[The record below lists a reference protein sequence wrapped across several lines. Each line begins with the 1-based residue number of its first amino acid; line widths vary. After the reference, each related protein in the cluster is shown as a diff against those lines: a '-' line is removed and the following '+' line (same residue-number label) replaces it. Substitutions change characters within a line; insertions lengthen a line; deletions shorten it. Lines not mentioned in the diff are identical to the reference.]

1 MTTDPELNKL
11 IHEALPATS
20 GHEKGYRDA
29 LESITLALTANVH
42 ARILRDAL
50 LTALDAY
57 TNNSDKQDNDCVQVN
72 LSIKDDEGNVV
83 DGTTAQLSLE
93 QISSIVDQASDLVI
107 AHRSGQPIDEALAA
121 LDEAL
126 SESNVLGPA
135 EGRVG
140 SASVDLDARI
150 ATADDEFASYQF
162 GDDVQV
168 VGSTGWDISDQG
180 CELSN
185 IVYIKNTADTQVDTD
200 SERVSFQVRFD
211 DQGNVS
217 EAYGLLMETGA
228 EIGQRG
234 DSAAKMREA
243 QALTDVRPTAD
254 IPRGPRGG

>member
-1 MTTDPELNKL
+1 MTIGPELNKL
-11 IHEALPATS
+11 IHEALPS
-20 GHEKGYRDA
+20 SFGHEKGYRDA
-29 LESITLALTANVH
+29 LESITLALAANVD
-42 ARILRDAL
+42 AQVLRDAL

-57 TNNSDKQDNDCVQVN
+57 TNNSDKQCNSFVELN

-93 QISSIVDQASDLVI
+93 QISSIVDQASDLVM

-121 LDEAL
+121 LDETF
-126 SESNVLGPA
+126 SESHVLSRVDNV
-135 EGRVG
+135 VG
-140 SASVDLDARI
+140 SSSVDLDARTS
-150 ATADDEFASYQF
+150 TAYDELASYQF

-185 IVYIKNTADTQVDTD
+185 IVYIKNTADKQVDTD

-211 DQGNVS
+211 DEGNAS
-217 EAYGLLMETGA
+217 EVFGLLMETGA
-228 EIGQRG
+228 EIGRRG

-243 QALTDVRPTAD
+243 QALADVWTTAD